1 MKNSSPKKKL
11 TDELEKGMQ
20 HDPESNSCRLNYLEP
35 KTSPDTE
42 GESTMKNKAS
52 LPLRKLSRKENE
64 EDEEKISAPSQSKI
78 IRLIRNHSSQMFQ
91 PSFGDPTK
99 LGVSKN
105 PYYKFSKVAE
115 LSPALILIADR
126 QGLIEYANPS
136 FLKLSQYKE
145 EEILGCGLEKF
156 KSSLDY
162 QQQYTELRNA
172 ITNGEEWKG
181 ELINNKK
188 RGGTFVFSA
197 TLTPVRNEYDFI
209 TSFIV
214 VGQDIT
220 PFRDTEKELKKA
232 VEEKTVLLSE
242 LHHRVKNNLAII
254 SGLMQLQAFTEGNES
269 VQSKLYSSVGRVQA
283 MANMHELL
291 YESGSFSQLEFGQ
304 NLQKIVAS
312 ISKMYYE
319 LTQKIDVKLD
329 VESVMLNINQAH
341 PCSLIM
347 NEVITNAYKHAFT
360 KAESGKIRI
369 QLYNQEQMV
378 YISISDNGSG
388 LPEDFELNR
397 EKTLGNTLLKTLV
410 NQLNGSYQYISD
422 ESGTTFTLRFR
433 KENIKGA
440 SGANFSAI

>member
-1 MKNSSPKKKL
+1 MKNSSPRRKL
-11 TDELEKGMQ
+11 TEELQKGVKL
-20 HDPESNSCRLNYLEP
+20 DPVGNSCRLNYLE
-35 KTSPDTE
+35 TDSSPIVE
-42 GESTMKNKAS
+42 GNTGKSEMAKV
-52 LPLRKLSRKENE
+52 PLRKIKKNDQEQPEQEVSM
-64 EDEEKISAPSQSKI
+64 PSQSKI
-78 IRLIRNHSSQMFQ
+78 IRLIRNHSGNMFQ
-91 PSFGDPTK
+91 PSFGDPSK
-99 LGVSKN
+99 LGVAKN

-126 QGLIEYANPS
+126 QGFIEYANPS
-136 FLKLSQYKE
+136 FLELSQYRE
-145 EEILGCGLEKF
+145 EEIIGWELDGF
-156 KSSLDY
+156 KSRLDY
-162 QQQYTELRNA
+162 QQQYTELKMA
-172 ITNGEEWKG
+172 VEKGEKWKG
-181 ELINNKK
+181 ELINSKK

-209 TSFIV
+209 TNFII

-220 PFRDTEKELKKA
+220 PFRETEKKLKLA

-254 SGLMQLQAFTEGNES
+254 SGLMQLQAFTEGDVS
-269 VQSKLYSSVGRVQA
+269 VRSKLYSSVGRVQA

-291 YESGSFSQLEFGQ
+291 YESGSFSRLEFGQ
-304 NLQKIVAS
+304 NLKKIVTS

-369 QLYNQEQMV
+369 QLYNQEQTV
-378 YISISDNGSG
+378 YISIADNGSG
-388 LPEDFELNR
+388 LPEDFDIDR
-397 EKTLGNTLLKTLV
+397 DKTLGNTLLKTLV
-410 NQLNGSYQYISD
+410 KQLNGSYQYISD
-422 ESGTTFTLRFR
+422 EGGTTFTLCFQ
-433 KENIKGA
+433 KENIKGSA
-440 SGANFSAI
+440 GADLS